1 MNLKTISLIA
11 AALSGM
17 TALAAFETPQEA
29 IAASKIALQKKNFQE
44 AHKNL
49 NEGLKLAVNPTE
61 RVLVLNRHGELY
73 KMQKDWKNAEK
84 MIMMIIDDKKATNDQ
99 KAEAWNIIARYKDA
113 QRKYEDAIEAY
124 QKSLELRPT
133 GNQTQEVMNKCG
145 MLLVRIK
152 DFTSA
157 IECFKQVPTIPCK
170 DKRRATA
177 IAFQS
182 YLNIANA
189 YVAMKQH
196 KNAIQQLN
204 DMAKKPEFKSASQQ
218 AEIQKTIF
226 KIYDTQIREAVHLK
240 RFDEAQ
246 KGMDEVKKIV
256 NNNDNRIISLEMYLL
271 HGKAYFAARKRDYQ
285 KAEEYYNTAIKIA
298 TPSLKFGAYG
308 HLIQY
313 SLIHRKHDKA
323 EKALKELQALPFT
336 TPEEQYLIN
345 FWTFRYLNHTKKY
358 NDAIKVMEETAKIK
372 GLPPYRLANCY
383 GLICGVYFNG
393 LKNKEKAIEYYKKA
407 TAVPRGNWKNAYLK
421 KKLGL

>member
-1 MNLKTISLIA
+1 MNFKTISLIA

-29 IAASKIALQKKNFQE
+29 IEASKIALQKKNFQE

-61 RVLVLNRHGELY
+61 RILVLNRHGELY

-99 KAEAWNIIARYKDA
+99 KAEAWNTIARYKDA

-133 GNQTQEVMNKCG
+133 GNQAQEVMNKCG

-204 DMAKKPEFKSASQQ
+204 DMAKKPEFKSARQQ
-218 AEIQKTIF
+218 AEIQKAIF
-226 KIYDTQIREAVHLK
+226 KIYDTQIREAVRLK

-256 NNNDNRIISLEMYLL
+256 NDNRIISLQIYLL
-271 HGKAYFAARKRDYQ
+271 SGKAAFAARKRDYQ

-298 TPSLKFGAYG
+298 TPAMKFGAYG
-308 HLIQY
+308 ELIQY
-313 SLIHRKHDKA
+313 GLIHRKYDKA
-323 EKALKELQALPFT
+323 EKAVKELQALPCT
-336 TPEEQYLIN
+336 KVDDKYQIS
-345 FWTFRYLNHTKKY
+345 FWTFRYLNVTKKY
-358 NDAIKVMEETAKIK
+358 NDAIKIMEETAKIK

>member
-1 MNLKTISLIA
+1 MNLKTINLIA

-29 IAASKIALQKKNFQE
+29 IEASKIALQKKNFQE

-49 NEGLKLAVNPTE
+49 NEGLKLSVNPTE
-61 RVLVLNRHGELY
+61 RILVLNRHGELY

-99 KAEAWNIIARYKDA
+99 KAEAWNTIARYKDA

-133 GNQTQEVMNKCG
+133 GNQAQEVMNKCG

-204 DMAKKPEFKSASQQ
+204 DMAKKPEFKSARQQ
-218 AEIQKTIF
+218 AEIQKAIF
-226 KIYDTQIREAVHLK
+226 KIYDTQIREAVRLK

-256 NNNDNRIISLEMYLL
+256 NDNRIISLQIYLL
-271 HGKAYFAARKRDYQ
+271 SGKAAFAARKRDYQ

-298 TPSLKFGAYG
+298 TPAMKFGAYG
-308 HLIQY
+308 ELIQY
-313 SLIHRKHDKA
+313 GLIHRKYDKA
-323 EKALKELQALPFT
+323 EKAVKELQALPCT
-336 TPEEQYLIN
+336 KVDDKYQIS
-345 FWTFRYLNHTKKY
+345 FWTFRYLNVTKKY

>member
-1 MNLKTISLIA
+1 MNRKRAICFFVL
-11 AALSGM
+11 LSGASVL
-17 TALAAFETPQEA
+17 TAFETPQEA
-29 IAASKIALQKKNFQE
+29 IEASSKAMKSKNYAE
-44 AHKNL
+44 AHKCL
-49 NEGLKLAVNPTE
+49 DEGFKLAVNPVE
-61 RVLVLNRHGELY
+61 RMIVLNRHGELFRT
-73 KMQKDWKNAEK
+73 QGDWKNAEK
-84 MIMMIIDDKKATNDQ
+84 KIMMIIEDKKATNDQ
-99 KAEAWNIIARYKDA
+99 KAEAWNTIARYKDA

-133 GNQTQEVMNKCG
+133 GNQAQEIMNKCG

-152 DFTSA
+152 DYTSA

-204 DMAKKPEFKSASQQ
+204 DMAKKPEFKSARQQ
-218 AEIQKTIF
+218 AEIQKAIF
-226 KIYDTQIREAVHLK
+226 KIYDTQIREAVRLK

-246 KGMDEVKKIV
+246 KGFDELKTIVK
-256 NNNDNRIISLEMYLL
+256 DNRIIGLEMYLL
-271 HGKAYFAARKRDYQ
+271 QGRADFASRKRDYK

-298 TPSLKFGAYG
+298 TPALKFGAYG
-308 HLIQY
+308 SLIQY
-313 SLIHRKHDKA
+313 CLIHRKYADA
-323 EKALKELQALPFT
+323 EKAVKALQALPCT
-336 TPEEQYLIN
+336 KVEEQYQIS
-345 FWTFRYLNHTKKY
+345 FWTFRYFNITKKY

-383 GLICGVYFNG
+383 GLICGVYLNG

-407 TAVPRGNWKNAYLK
+407 TAVPRGNWKNLYMK
-421 KKLGL
+421 KQLGL

>member
-1 MNLKTISLIA
+1 MNRKRAICFFVL
-11 AALSGM
+11 LSGASVL
-17 TALAAFETPQEA
+17 TAFETPQEA
-29 IAASKIALQKKNFQE
+29 IEASSKAMKSKNYAE
-44 AHKNL
+44 AHKCL
-49 NEGLKLAVNPTE
+49 DEGFKLAVNPVE
-61 RVLVLNRHGELY
+61 RMIVLNRHGELY

-99 KAEAWNIIARYKDA
+99 KAEAWNTIARYKDA
-113 QRKYEDAIEAY
+113 QRKYEDAIDAY

-133 GNQTQEVMNKCG
+133 GNQAQDVMNKCG

-196 KNAIQQLN
+196 NKAIQQLN
-204 DMAKKPEFKSASQQ
+204 DMAKKPEFQSARQQ
-218 AEIQKTIF
+218 AEIQKAIF
-226 KIYDTQIREAVHLK
+226 KIYDTQIREAVRLK

-246 KGMDEVKKIV
+246 KGFDELKKIV
-256 NNNDNRIISLEMYLL
+256 NDKRLISLEMYLL
-271 HGKAYFAARKRDYQ
+271 QGKAAFAARKRDY
-285 KAEEYYNTAIKIA
+285 KTAEEYYKKAIEIA
-298 TPSLKFGAYG
+298 TPALKFGAYG
-308 HLIQY
+308 ELIQY
-313 SLIHRKHDKA
+313 SLIHRKYAEA
-323 EKALKELQALPFT
+323 EKAVKALQALPVT
-336 TPEEQYLIN
+336 KAEEQYQIS
-345 FWTFRYLNHTKKY
+345 FWTFRYFNITKKY

-383 GLICGVYFNG
+383 GLICGVYLNG
-393 LKNKEKAIEYYKKA
+393 LKNNEKAIEYYKKA
-407 TAVPRGNWKNAYLK
+407 TAVPRGNWKNPYMK
-421 KKLGL
+421 KQLGL

>member
-1 MNLKTISLIA
+1 MNFKTISLIA

-29 IAASKIALQKKNFQE
+29 IEASKIALQKKNFQE

-61 RVLVLNRHGELY
+61 RALVLNRHGELY
-73 KMQKDWKNAEK
+73 RIQKDWKNAEK

-99 KAEAWNIIARYKDA
+99 KAEAWNTIARYKDA

-133 GNQTQEVMNKCG
+133 GNQAQEVMNKCG

-204 DMAKKPEFKSASQQ
+204 DMAKKPEFKSARQQ
-218 AEIQKTIF
+218 AEIQKAIF
-226 KIYDTQIREAVHLK
+226 KIYDTQIREAVRLK

-256 NNNDNRIISLEMYLL
+256 NDNRIISLQIYLL
-271 HGKAYFAARKRDYQ
+271 SGKAAFAARKRDYQ

-298 TPSLKFGAYG
+298 TPAMKFGAYG
-308 HLIQY
+308 DLIQY
-313 SLIHRKHDKA
+313 SLIHRKYDKA
-323 EKALKELQALPFT
+323 EKAVKELQALPCT
-336 TPEEQYLIN
+336 KVDDKYQIS
-345 FWTFRYLNHTKKY
+345 FWTFRYLNVTKKY

-383 GLICGVYFNG
+383 GLICGVYLNG
-393 LKNKEKAIEYYKKA
+393 LKNNEKAIEYYKKA
-407 TAVPRGNWKNAYLK
+407 TAVPRGNWKNAYMK

>member
-61 RVLVLNRHGELY
+61 RILVLNRHGELY

-99 KAEAWNIIARYKDA
+99 KAEAWNTIARYKDA

-133 GNQTQEVMNKCG
+133 GNQAQEVMNKCG

-204 DMAKKPEFKSASQQ
+204 DMATKPEFKSARQQ
-218 AEIQKTIF
+218 AEIQKAIF
-226 KIYDTQIREAVHLK
+226 KIYDTQIREAVRLK

-256 NNNDNRIISLEMYLL
+256 NDNRIISLQMYLL
-271 HGKAYFAARKRDYQ
+271 SGKAAFAARKRDYQ

-298 TPSLKFGAYG
+298 TPAMKFGAYG
-308 HLIQY
+308 ELIQY
-313 SLIHRKHDKA
+313 GLIHRKYDKA
-323 EKALKELQALPFT
+323 EKAVKELQALPCT
-336 TPEEQYLIN
+336 KVDDQYQIS
-345 FWTFRYLNHTKKY
+345 FWTFRYLNVTKKY

>member
-1 MNLKTISLIA
+1 MNFKTISLIA

-29 IAASKIALQKKNFQE
+29 IEASKIALQKKNFQE

-61 RVLVLNRHGELY
+61 RALVLNRHGELY
-73 KMQKDWKNAEK
+73 RIQKDWKNAEK

-99 KAEAWNIIARYKDA
+99 KAEAWNTIARYKDA

-133 GNQTQEVMNKCG
+133 GNQAQEVMNKCG

-204 DMAKKPEFKSASQQ
+204 DMAKKPEFKSARQQ
-218 AEIQKTIF
+218 AEIQKAIF
-226 KIYDTQIREAVHLK
+226 KIYDTQIREAVRLK

-256 NNNDNRIISLEMYLL
+256 NDNRIISLQIYLL
-271 HGKAYFAARKRDYQ
+271 SGKAAFAARKRDYQ

-298 TPSLKFGAYG
+298 TPAMKFGAYG
-308 HLIQY
+308 DLIQY
-313 SLIHRKHDKA
+313 SLIHRKYDKA
-323 EKALKELQALPFT
+323 EKAVKELQALPCT
-336 TPEEQYLIN
+336 KVDDKYQIS
-345 FWTFRYLNHTKKY
+345 FWTFRYLNVTKKY

-383 GLICGVYFNG
+383 GLICGVYLNG
-393 LKNKEKAIEYYKKA
+393 LKNNEKAIEYYKKA

>member
-1 MNLKTISLIA
+1 MNFKTISLIA

-29 IAASKIALQKKNFQE
+29 IDASKIALQKKNFQE

-61 RVLVLNRHGELY
+61 RILVLNRHGELY

-99 KAEAWNIIARYKDA
+99 KAEAWNTIARYKDA

-133 GNQTQEVMNKCG
+133 GNQAQEVMNKCG

-204 DMAKKPEFKSASQQ
+204 DMAKKPEFKSARQQ
-218 AEIQKTIF
+218 TEIQKAIF
-226 KIYDTQIREAVHLK
+226 KIYDTQIREAVRLK

-256 NNNDNRIISLEMYLL
+256 NNNRIISLQIYLL
-271 HGKAYFAARKRDYQ
+271 SGKAAFAARKRDYQ

-298 TPSLKFGAYG
+298 TPAMKFGAYG
-308 HLIQY
+308 ELIQY
-313 SLIHRKHDKA
+313 GLIHRKYDKA
-323 EKALKELQALPFT
+323 EKAVKELQALPCT
-336 TPEEQYLIN
+336 KVDDKYQIS
-345 FWTFRYLNHTKKY
+345 FWTFRYLNVTKKY

>member
-1 MNLKTISLIA
+1 MNIKTFHLLP
-11 AALSGM
+11 ALLLCA
-17 TALAAFETPQEA
+17 TALTAYEDPKQAIEA
-29 IAASKIALQKKNFQE
+29 SNKALRAKNYAE
-44 AHKNL
+44 AHKAL
-49 NEGLKLAVNPTE
+49 TEGYKLAVNPTE

-99 KAEAWNIIARYKDA
+99 KAEAWNTIARYKDA

-133 GNQTQEVMNKCG
+133 GNQAQEVMNKCG

-204 DMAKKPEFKSASQQ
+204 DMAKKPEFKSARQQ
-218 AEIQKTIF
+218 AEIQKAIF
-226 KIYDTQIREAVHLK
+226 KIYDTQIREAVRLK

-256 NNNDNRIISLEMYLL
+256 NDNRIISLQMYLL
-271 HGKAYFAARKRDYQ
+271 SGKAAFAARKRDYQ

-298 TPSLKFGAYG
+298 TPAMKFGAYG
-308 HLIQY
+308 DLIQY
-313 SLIHRKHDKA
+313 SLIHRKYDKA
-323 EKALKELQALPFT
+323 EKAVKELQALPCT
-336 TPEEQYLIN
+336 KVDDQYQIS
-345 FWTFRYLNHTKKY
+345 FWTFRYLNVTKKY

-383 GLICGVYFNG
+383 GLICGVYLNG
-393 LKNKEKAIEYYKKA
+393 LKNNEKAIEYYKKA

>member
-1 MNLKTISLIA
+1 MNRKRAICFFVL
-11 AALSGM
+11 LSGASVL
-17 TALAAFETPQEA
+17 TAFETPQEA
-29 IAASKIALQKKNFQE
+29 IEASSKAMKSKNYAE
-44 AHKNL
+44 AHKCL
-49 NEGLKLAVNPTE
+49 DEGFKLAVNPVE
-61 RVLVLNRHGELY
+61 RMIVLNRHGELY

-99 KAEAWNIIARYKDA
+99 KAEAWNTIARYKDA

-133 GNQTQEVMNKCG
+133 GNQAQDVMNKCG

-204 DMAKKPEFKSASQQ
+204 DMAKMPEYKDAKHQ
-218 AEIQKTIF
+218 AEIQKAIF
-226 KIYDTQIREAVHLK
+226 KIYDTQIREAVRFK

-246 KGMDEVKKIV
+246 KGFDELKKIV
-256 NNNDNRIISLEMYLL
+256 KDNRIISLEMYLL
-271 HGKAYFAARKRDYQ
+271 QGKAAFAARKRDYK

-298 TPSLKFGAYG
+298 TPALKFGAYG
-308 HLIQY
+308 ELIQY
-313 SLIHRKHDKA
+313 SLIHRKYAEA
-323 EKALKELQALPFT
+323 EKAVKALQALPVT
-336 TPEEQYLIN
+336 KAEEQYQIS
-345 FWTFRYLNHTKKY
+345 FWTFRYLNITKKY
-358 NDAIKVMEETAKIK
+358 DDAIKIMEEAAKIK

-383 GLICGVYFNG
+383 GLICGVYLNG

-407 TAVPRGNWKNAYLK
+407 TAVPRGNWKNAYMK